1 MKPLANHVLRQRSVT
16 NIYLSSQ
23 VILATTHVYL
33 INQQFGKRDHKI
45 TAEINIGQY
54 PEIVANIFF
63 PPLFSS
69 DKTSRTWHSEKH
81 KIKTKAN

>member
-23 VILATTHVYL
+23 VILATTCVYL

-63 PPLFSS
+63 PLFPS
-69 DKTSRTWHSEKH
+69 DKTRRTWHSEKH